1 MSNSGDAVNN
11 GKGAK
16 VVKAGTPVRQGKPG
30 AEEPKPSKI
39 VACSNFPTAF
49 NCNPEVERYLR
60 ECHENVREVRRQGNK
75 VLVTFKDQRSAERFV
90 GLAYVKYRVRTSYF
104 IGCLLTHHHQIRV
117 ATLGGPTT
125 RKR

>member
-1 MSNSGDAVNN
+1 M
-11 GKGAK
+11 
-16 VVKAGTPVRQGKPG
+16 KAGTPVRQSKPGG

-39 VACSNFPTAF
+39 VACTNFPTAF

-90 GLAYVKYRVRTSYF
+90 GLAYVKYRVGPFRFDGY
-104 IGCLLTHHHQIRV
+104 ILTHLDQLRV
-117 ATLGGPTT
+117 ATLGGHTI